1 MKKLILI
8 FLALKFVAAH
18 STFGGTLDADEDSP
32 TQVSDSLQ
40 EEMVSDSSQKISKE
54 ESIEGDEFKKE
65 ILEYFSNGD
74 EISFQDI
81 DDSFVGDLGDILK
94 TRSLLNVIKVGP
106 PGQLEA
112 VSWGAGPGLRVF
124 IDGILYEQQ
133 SLQIPQKGILDLNSI
148 PVENIERIEILP
160 SGAADLWGKGSALGG
175 INIIT
180 KDYKGAEPYSRVTA
194 DRGPEGYRRTQV
206 ELGRGVTSRGKVYVA
221 AGLKESNGYLTNSDY
236 DATTFSGKTTLR
248 LKKNLNLRFF
258 AYRYK
263 TKMGLP
269 LFPDANVKDLRK
281 KEDDWGI
288 TGSLFFRQNRNSL
301 LSLDLSYNKGEQEL
315 KSTSSGFET
324 KKITRLFS
332 LRAIQ
337 TIRWPKSHNLKL
349 EAYADRKKHERT
361 DYRRIAYSDYFCLT
375 DVVNLNKK
383 MNFLVFSKIE
393 KEDEFRAG
401 FSASAGAS
409 YRITPDINLFSTAG
423 RLVSCPSYMDLHWT
437 PLSLTLGDTVA
448 NYMEEGNCCL
458 KSQKSTILDFGA
470 DLRKENCKIS
480 CFVFRSRIDDFFY
493 WSNVDTSVVYGYWKP
508 INTEA
513 DIWGVN
519 LNSVLH
525 FLNHFRSSISYCFK
539 ESRDVSKEL
548 YLPYSPKHSFFAYFQ
563 YENEFLK
570 REIGL
575 KLRLETNILSERFLD
590 EYEED
595 KEPGV
600 AVING
605 KLTIRLLDFHFYYVA
620 ENITDRVYR
629 LTQHFSM
636 PQRSWWWGFYWE
648 FFD

>member
-1 MKKLILI
+1 LKKLVFTVLLLE
-8 FLALKFVAAH
+8 FFVGH
-18 STFGGTLDADEDSP
+18 STFGGELGADQEEHA
-32 TQVSDSLQ
+32 QMSDSLQ
-40 EEMVSDSSQKISKE
+40 EEMVSDTAQKISE
-54 ESIEGDEFKKE
+54 EKFIDEQEFKREVLKD
-65 ILEYFSNGD
+65 FSNQD

-81 DDSFVGDLGDILK
+81 DDSFVRDLGDILK
-94 TRSLLNVIKVGP
+94 TRSLLNVIRVGP

-124 IDGILYEQQ
+124 IDGILYQQQ

-160 SGAADLWGKGSALGG
+160 SGAANLWGKGSALGG
-175 INIIT
+175 VNIIT
-180 KDYKGAEPYSRVTA
+180 KDYKGVEPYSRVTA

-206 ELGRGVTSRGKVYVA
+206 ELGRGVTSRGKVYLT

-236 DATTFSGKTTLR
+236 DATTFSGKAALR
-248 LKKNLNLRFF
+248 LKSDLNLRFI
-258 AYRYK
+258 AYGYK

-269 LFPDANVKDLRK
+269 LFPDASVKDLRK

-288 TGSLFFRQNRNSL
+288 TGSLFSRQNRNSL
-301 LSLDLSYNKGEQEL
+301 LSLDLSYNKGGQEV
-315 KSTSSGFET
+315 KSGSSGFER

-349 EAYADRKKHERT
+349 EAYADRKKHETT
-361 DYRRIAYSDYFCLT
+361 DYRRIGYTDYFSLT
-375 DVVNLNKK
+375 DIINLNKK

-409 YRITPDINLFSTAG
+409 YRIAPDINLFSTAG
-423 RLVSCPSYMDLHWT
+423 RLVSYPSYMDLHWT
-437 PLSLTLGDTVA
+437 PLSLPLGDTIA

-493 WSNVDTSVVYGYWKP
+493 WSNADTSVAYGYWKAV
-508 INTEA
+508 NTKA
-513 DIWGVN
+513 DIWGVS
-519 LNSVLH
+519 LNSALY
-525 FLNHFRSSISYCFK
+525 FLNHFRSSVSYCFK
-539 ESRDVSKEL
+539 ESEDVNTKL
-548 YLPYSPKHSFFAYFQ
+548 YLPYSPKHSLFAYLQ

-575 KLRLETNILSERFLD
+575 KLRLETDILSERFLD
-590 EYEED
+590 EYEKD

-600 AVING
+600 VVVNG

-636 PQRSWWWGFYWE
+636 PRRSWRWGFYWE